1 MMASLPHFE
10 TFEGFHN
17 CTEGWQ
23 QKADDLLQLQELFWP
38 D

>member
-1 MMASLPHFE
+1 MTASLPHFE

-17 CTEGWQ
+17 CIEGRQ
-23 QKADDLLQLQELFWP
+23 QKADDLLRLQELIRP